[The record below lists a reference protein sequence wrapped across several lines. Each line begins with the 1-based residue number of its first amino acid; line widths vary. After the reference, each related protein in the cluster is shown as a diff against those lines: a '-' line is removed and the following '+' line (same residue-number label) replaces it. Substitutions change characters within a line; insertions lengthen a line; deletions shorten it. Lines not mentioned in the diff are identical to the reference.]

1 MNGVSKNG
9 DANMRRTKASFITL
23 VSLLFAAVP
32 VQAASPIT
40 ISEYVELKRE
50 KNVDILVPYMS
61 GAADAL
67 WSTNFVLLAT
77 GKRPLYCGQNDSP
90 ISATQ
95 LINLTDNFLA
105 SAIRSGR
112 TPPNAMT
119 LTTVSANAVATA
131 FPCN

>member
-1 MNGVSKNG
+1 MC
-9 DANMRRTKASFITL
+9 RTKTSIITL
-23 VSLLFAAVP
+23 VSLLVAATP

-67 WSTNFVLLAT
+67 WSANFVLLAM

-95 LINLTDNFLA
+95 LISLTDSFLA
-105 SAIRSGR
+105 SAIRSGK
-112 TPPNAMT
+112 TPPSSMT
-119 LTTVSANAVATA
+119 LTTVSANAVAAA
-131 FPCN
+131 FPCK